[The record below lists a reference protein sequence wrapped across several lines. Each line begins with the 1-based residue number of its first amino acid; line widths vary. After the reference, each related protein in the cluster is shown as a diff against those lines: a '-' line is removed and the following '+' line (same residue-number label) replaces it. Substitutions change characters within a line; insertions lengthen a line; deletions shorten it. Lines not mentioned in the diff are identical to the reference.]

1 MPILNRNVLVK
12 HGPFVEFASVP
23 SFIPT
28 EEGEWVKRESYE
40 PHIFFSWADSLV
52 DMVCS
57 VTHSYIFFDLYE
69 FTQHHRPY
77 DIYKFASEILFL
89 ASQVASCPD
98 FYFNAETSIYEE
110 STIPESQRT
119 GAHLKA
125 DLLETLLYVSS
136 KITQTAKDGR
146 CLAIVGI

>member
-1 MPILNRNVLVK
+1 MPILDRNLLVK
-12 HGPFVEFASVP
+12 HGPYVEFASVP
-23 SFIPT
+23 SFIPR
-28 EEGEWVKRESYE
+28 EEGHWVKRESYE
-40 PHIFFSWADSLV
+40 EYIFFSWADSLV

-57 VTHSYIFFDLYE
+57 VTHSYIFFDYHE

-77 DIYKFASEILFL
+77 GIYKFASEMLFL

-98 FYFNAETSIYEE
+98 GYFNAETSIYED
-110 STIPESQRT
+110 STIPELQRT
-119 GAHLKA
+119 AAHLKA

-136 KITQTAKDGR
+136 KITETAKEGR

>member
-1 MPILNRNVLVK
+1 MPILDRNVLVK
-12 HGPFVEFASVP
+12 HGPYVKFASVP

-28 EEGEWVKRESYE
+28 DDGQWVKRESYE
-40 PHIFFSWADSLV
+40 SHIFFSWADSLV
-52 DMVCS
+52 DMVCC

-69 FTQHHRPY
+69 FTQYDRVY
-77 DIYKFASEILFL
+77 DIYEFASKILFL

-98 FYFNAETSIYEE
+98 FYFTAEISLYED
-110 STIPESQRT
+110 STIPECQRT

-136 KITQTAKDGR
+136 KITETARDCR
-146 CLAIVGI
+146 CLVIVGI